1 MTQPKPQPV
10 GHHTV
15 RLADIPDH
23 IRIKAARKLMNE
35 AKTIDEWA
43 ALVEL
48 AYAPGDKGGRIAA

>member
-1 MTQPKPQPV
+1 MNQPKPQPV

-15 RLADIPDH
+15 RLADIPDE
-23 IRIKAARKLMNE
+23 IRIKAARRLMDE
-35 AKTIDEWA
+35 AKDLNEWA